1 MKITQTIK
9 DNVSPAVG
17 GVNTMQPSNN
27 QASYFRLIR
36 GSLIGAFILLAFDAL
51 FGSFISA
58 GVCPIWFLVSLV
70 KAIKKRP
77 GWGIGLS
84 KIAIPVLTLAIVSGN
99 VALQSTIANANAE
112 RIIVACEQFH
122 AATGKYPD
130 QMDELVPKYL
140 SSIPRAKNALLMFSD
155 FRYRSLEGNHQLM
168 WDERPPFGRKIYD
181 FERRKWRYHA
191 D

>member
-1 MKITQTIK
+1 MTIP
-9 DNVSPAVG
+9 D
-17 GVNTMQPSNN
+17 N

-36 GSLIGAFILLAFDAL
+36 GSLIGAFILLAVDA
-51 FGSFISA
+51 FCGTFISA

-84 KIAIPVLTLAIVSGN
+84 RIVIPVLVLAIVSGN
-99 VALQSTIANANAE
+99 AALQSTITNTNAE
-112 RIIVACEQFH
+112 RIIAACEQFR

-130 QMDELVPKYL
+130 QMHELVPRYL
-140 SSIPRAKNALLMFSD
+140 SSIPRARHALMFSD

-181 FERRKWRYHA
+181 FEQRKWRYHA